1 MGTFRIPR
9 ISIKPIDTDSYEI
22 SIEVGDSWY
31 LKEEVNGEALDKLR
45 EEINNAVGLSSIMK
59 DFNCS
64 DIEAKEI
71 KKFWK
76 TKPNMHDWENGRRG
90 WGDYKSDYDICRRDC
105 PVKDCYNCVITCESP
120 LERQMLL
127 ELHRNGLTAILQRR
141 INKDGSYY
149 DAPKE
154 VDSETILTIPD
165 FYIEKGDTKVCIY
178 ADGHTYHERTEYQ
191 AQRDRNIDRELQRLG
206 FIVLR
211 YTGNEIRND
220 CQKVIDNIKENLP
233 K

>member
-1 MGTFRIPR
+1 MRTLYNTR
-9 ISIKPIDTDSYEI
+9 ISINPIDATRYEI
-22 SIEVGDSWY
+22 SIDIGNDWT
-31 LKEEVNGEALDKLR
+31 LREEVDQEALDDLR
-45 EEINNAVGLSSIMK
+45 EKMNDAMGLSYIIK
-59 DFNCS
+59 KFNCNE
-64 DIEAKEI
+64 DEAI
-71 KKFWK
+71 KIKDFWK
-76 TKPNMHDWENGRRG
+76 TKPNDYWWDRG
-90 WGDYKSDYDICRRDC
+90 NYRDYDICRGGRDC
-105 PVKDCYNCVITCESP
+105 SCEDCYNCVINCQSP

-127 ELHRNGLTAILQRR
+127 ELHKNGLTAILQRR

-178 ADGHTYHERTEYQ
+178 ADGHTYHERTEEQ

>member
-1 MGTFRIPR
+1 MNDVLISTRIR
-9 ISIKPIDTDSYEI
+9 IKPIDESNYEL
-22 SIEVGDSWY
+22 SIRIGDSWT
-31 LKEEVNGEALDKLR
+31 LSEIVSQGALDKLR
-45 EEINNAVGLSSIMK
+45 DEINNATGISLIIETFK
-59 DFNCS
+59 CREE
-64 DIEAKEI
+64 EAKKI
-71 KKFWK
+71 KKFWDSK
-76 TKPNMHDWENGRRG
+76 REFLSELNKKRFD
-90 WGDYKSDYDICRRDC
+90 KCRIDC
-105 PVKDCYNCVITCESP
+105 TCKDCYNCVINCQSP

>member
-1 MGTFRIPR
+1 MNDVLISTRIR
-9 ISIKPIDTDSYEI
+9 IKPIDESNYEL
-22 SIEVGDSWY
+22 SIRIGDSWT
-31 LKEEVNGEALDKLR
+31 LSEIVSQGALDKLR
-45 EEINNAVGLSSIMK
+45 EEINNATGLTSIMTN
-59 DFNCS
+59 FNCS
-64 DIEAKEI
+64 DIEAKKI
-71 KKFWK
+71 KEFFDK
-76 TKPNMHDWENGRRG
+76 KPDDYWWGRE
-90 WGDYKSDYDICRRDC
+90 YKNSYDICRRDRDC
-105 PVKDCYNCVITCESP
+105 PVKDCYNCVINCQSP

-127 ELHRNGLTAILQRR
+127 ELHKNGLTAILQRR

-149 DAPKE
+149 DAPKD

-178 ADGHTYHERTEYQ
+178 ADGHTYHERTESQ

-206 FIVLR
+206 YIVLR